1 MNIREFAKNTGL
13 TYDQASALVSEVK
26 SKINPNAEELEGVCQ
41 EVASTMKQSGDAVAS
56 VKLWLRA
63 RTNSGA
69 QNMAASATQNQLAL
83 TQAEAA
89 KFRKAGHYKA
99 VAGMRA
105 MNLGMIE
112 VLAGAEID
120 DPEINSLIQQQESGV
135 SIFLDSIIEG
145 VQGVEMGMLLP
156 SAPTNQNYL
165 PSANER
171 ESA

>member
-1 MNIREFAKNTGL
+1 MNIREFVKTTGL
-13 TYDQASALVSEVK
+13 THGQAELLVAEVK
-26 SKINPNAEELEGVCQ
+26 SKINPNAEDLEGICQ
-41 EVASTMKQSGDAVAS
+41 EIASTMKQSGDAVAS

-69 QNMAASATQNQLAL
+69 QNMAANATQNQLAL

-89 KFRKAGHYKA
+89 KFRKAGHYKG
-99 VAGMRA
+99 VAGMQA

-120 DPEINSLIQQQESGV
+120 DPEINALIEQQQSGV
-135 SIFLDSIIEG
+135 SLFLDSIIEG
-145 VQGVEMGMLLP
+145 VQRVEMGMLLP
-156 SAPTNQNYL
+156 SAPTNRNYL
-165 PSANER
+165 PSANEL